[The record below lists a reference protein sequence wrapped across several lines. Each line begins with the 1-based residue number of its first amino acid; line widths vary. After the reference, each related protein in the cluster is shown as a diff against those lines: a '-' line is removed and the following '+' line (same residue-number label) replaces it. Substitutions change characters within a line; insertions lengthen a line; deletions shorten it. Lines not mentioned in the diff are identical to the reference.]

1 MVLAHITRGYIP
13 FHPKVFKNTR
23 PNMVYV
29 DVGAW
34 NGDSVVYMLRDHPGI
49 EVVAIEPHPDIF
61 HRLKSNAGL
70 LGRPERIHYIN
81 KGCWR
86 EPGYKTLYLSDDGGG
101 GSSIMFLSSTLPFF
115 TSNVHKDGIEVEVDT
130 LDNMLDD
137 SGIGTVD
144 LLKIDTEGAE
154 HEVLRGFTKYRKG
167 TQFHIETHYN
177 LDYVLAFLME
187 KNIEYMDIGTRYY
200 GGAVSIYGIF
210 DHP

>member
-1 MVLAHITRGYIP
+1 MVLANITRGYITFRP
-13 FHPKVFKNTR
+13 DVFNDTK
-23 PNMVYV
+23 PGMMYV

-34 NGDSVVYMLRDHPGI
+34 NGDSVAYMLKEHPGI

-61 HRLKSNAGL
+61 RRLKSNVKL
-70 LGRPERIHYIN
+70 LSRPEKVHYVN
-81 KGCWR
+81 KGCWSK
-86 EPGYKTLYLSDDGGG
+86 PGRKTLYPSDDDGG
-101 GSSIMFLSSTLPFF
+101 GSSIMFLSPTLPFF
-115 TSNVHKDGIEVEVDT
+115 TSNVHEEGIEIEVDT
-130 LDNMLDD
+130 LDNILDD
-137 SGIGTVD
+137 IGIGTVD

-154 HEVLRGFTKYRKG
+154 HGVLRGFTKYRKG

-187 KNIEYMDIGTRYY
+187 KNIESMDIGTRHY